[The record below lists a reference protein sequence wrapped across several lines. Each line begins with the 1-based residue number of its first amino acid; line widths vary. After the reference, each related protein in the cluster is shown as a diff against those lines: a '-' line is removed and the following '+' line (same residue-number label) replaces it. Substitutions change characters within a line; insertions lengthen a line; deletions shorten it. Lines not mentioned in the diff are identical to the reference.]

1 MLRVLR
7 VLRAGAVAVAV
18 ARRASALEPA
28 SASSAAPDGT
38 LTLSPRGFDGG
49 LLQLDV
55 GVSTAA
61 PGSRLLVA
69 FRCVPCARIS
79 ATFAENVLNAS
90 VPSQLVGGRHR
101 RTIVLV

>member
-1 MLRVLR
+1 MLRALR
-7 VLRAGAVAVAV
+7 TGAIAVAV

-28 SASSAAPDGT
+28 ASSAAPAGT

-55 GVSTAA
+55 GVSFAA

-69 FRCVPCARIS
+69 FRCVLCARII
-79 ATFAENVLNAS
+79 ADNVLNAS
-90 VPSQLVGGRHR
+90 VPLQLVGGRHR

>member
-79 ATFAENVLNAS
+79 AL
-90 VPSQLVGGRHR
+90 R
-101 RTIVLV
+101 RTS